1 MWYVKRETVVI
12 QVAILEDE
20 PRYREQVRQYLE
32 RFEREEGVQFRIR
45 EFTDGDEIVEHYR
58 LGYDL
63 LLMDIELPLLDG
75 MSAAEEIRKKDP
87 NVKIIFITNN
97 PNYAI
102 RGYKVEA
109 MDYVLKPIN
118 YFAFSQAVGRA
129 LRFLKP
135 GEKHYISVRIR
146 NGVAKVDVSRIR
158 YIDVLD
164 HYLCYHTTDG
174 ELTTKASIR
183 DAAEELKEEPFFQC
197 NKAYLVNLAYV
208 DGMQGNDLFVGDD
221 RIPVSRSRKK
231 ELLEAIN
238 RYMTEKGI

>member
-1 MWYVKRETVVI
+1 M
-12 QVAILEDE
+12 
-20 PRYREQVRQYLE
+20 
-32 RFEREEGVQFRIR
+32 
-45 EFTDGDEIVEHYR
+45 
-58 LGYDL
+58 
-63 LLMDIELPLLDG
+63 
-75 MSAAEEIRKKDP
+75 
-87 NVKIIFITNN
+87 
-97 PNYAI
+97 
-102 RGYKVEA
+102 
-109 MDYVLKPIN
+109 
-118 YFAFSQAVGRA
+118 
-129 LRFLKP
+129 
-135 GEKHYISVRIR
+135 
-146 NGVAKVDVSRIR
+146 DVSRIR